1 MNQKIP
7 SLNGLRALSIILVI
21 GGHITMDRYNNNLV
35 SKLGFF
41 LFDGQLGVNI
51 FFVISGFLITHL
63 LLLDEGA
70 GRPVSLKNFYLRRV
84 LRIFPAYYFML
95 LVYGILQWTGFFH
108 FNTTSWISS
117 ITYTKQFFPE
127 SDIQTAHLWSL
138 SVEEFFYLLWPI
150 SFILFKKHRTTFA
163 LLVIVSTTIA
173 RYFQYQYPLPS
184 HNNTIF
190 CTADS
195 LMIGCLIA
203 IHHDRVA
210 TFVVKSRSW
219 IFIVVP
225 FLVFF
230 IFLERYFYHLE
241 SAHFANPSTARL
253 VALTQPVIYSLFGNI
268 GLFTNLFIGVLIMA
282 SVHLRNRWYAF
293 LNLNAM
299 DFTGKLSYSIY
310 LWQQLFT
317 LGLSFWMKLP
327 IPVILLLTF
336 LTALISYY
344 LIERP
349 FLKLKGSL
357 DKRGHK
363 HTYAAAIPR
372 QLLPEEGLP

>member
-1 MNQKIP
+1 MNYKIP
-7 SLNGLRALSIILVI
+7 SLNGLRALSILLVI
-21 GGHITMDRYNNNLV
+21 GGHIDMDRYNNNLA

-41 LFDGQLGVNI
+41 IFDGQFGVNI

-63 LLLDEGA
+63 LLLDEAA

-95 LVYGILQWTGFFH
+95 LVYAILQWAGVFH
-108 FNTTSWISS
+108 LDSTSWISS
-117 ITYTKQFFPE
+117 ITYTKQFFPG
-127 SDIQTAHLWSL
+127 SDHQTEHLWSL
-138 SVEEFFYLLWPI
+138 SVEEFFYLLWPV
-150 SFILFKKHRTTFA
+150 SFVLFKKNRTTIA
-163 LLVIVSTTIA
+163 LLVILSTTIA

-190 CTADS
+190 CTADA

-203 IHHDRVA
+203 IHHDRA
-210 TFVVKSRSW
+210 TAVVVKTGKW
-219 IFIVVP
+219 VFIVVP
-225 FLVFF
+225 FLAFF
-230 IFLERYFYHLE
+230 IFLEKYFYHLE
-241 SAHFANPSTARL
+241 TTHIANPSTARL
-253 VALTQPVIYSLFGNI
+253 VRLAQPVIYSLFGNI
-268 GLFTNLFIGVLIMA
+268 GLVTNLFIGVFILA
-282 SVHLRNRWYAF
+282 SVHLRNSWYRF

-327 IPVILLLTF
+327 IPVVLLLTF
-336 LTALISYY
+336 LSALISYY

-357 DKRGHK
+357 DTRVSKD
-363 HTYAAAIPR
+363 TYPPAMPGR
-372 QLLPEEGLP
+372 LVPKEGLP